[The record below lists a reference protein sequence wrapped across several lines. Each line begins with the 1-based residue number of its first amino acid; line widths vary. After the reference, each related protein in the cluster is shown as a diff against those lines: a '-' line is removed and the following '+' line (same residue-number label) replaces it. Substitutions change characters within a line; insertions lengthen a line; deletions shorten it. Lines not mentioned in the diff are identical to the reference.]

1 MFVVLALM
9 ETESPER
16 KKLVFLVLKKR
27 LEEALFRT

>member
-9 ETESPER
+9 ETESPQQ

-27 LEEALFRT
+27 PKEALFRT